1 MCLRPAS
8 CLSFADTFTD
18 GTASVQRT
26 TPIHATKDDGSV
38 DQLVTLF
45 AVGIV
50 AVSSI
55 IAVVGV
61 IAFIAIKCGTA
72 KKTKQVAPLSQ
83 ADARLPRKISN
94 EAAREHI
101 VQEIHKQGLSLKK
114 SFEAAD
120 IILGNTQTDECVTPA
135 RINREIAIVAQ
146 ATRKMVSWAWASTG
160 GN

>member
-1 MCLRPAS
+1 MRLMLMLNL
-8 CLSFADTFTD
+8 LS
-18 GTASVQRT
+18 
-26 TPIHATKDDGSV
+26 K
-38 DQLVTLF
+38 LF
-45 AVGIV
+45 V
-50 AVSSI
+50 
-55 IAVVGV
+55 
-61 IAFIAIKCGTA
+61 
-72 KKTKQVAPLSQ
+72 
-83 ADARLPRKISN
+83 N